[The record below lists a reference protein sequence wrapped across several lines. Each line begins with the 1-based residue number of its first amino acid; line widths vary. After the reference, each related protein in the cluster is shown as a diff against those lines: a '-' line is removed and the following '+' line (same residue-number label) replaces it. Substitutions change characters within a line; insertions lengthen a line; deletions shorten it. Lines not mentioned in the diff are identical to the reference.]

1 MKSIGTMTVIRGNGD
16 VEVIM
21 NAVVSA
27 EIKRL
32 REHDKAEMERERKE
46 FEREM
51 EWMNMVKKQ
60 RNRLLEEKC
69 KAIEQPQH
77 ETLKDR
83 TREKIGFVLACI
95 LCWGEELRLW
105 EYIGDDDFWR
115 EGK

>member
-21 NAVVSA
+21 NSVVSA

-32 REHDKAEMERERKE
+32 REQDMAIMERERKE
-46 FEREM
+46 HEREM
-51 EWMNMVKKQ
+51 EWMNMVKRQ

-69 KAIEQPQH
+69 KAIEKPKH

-83 TREKIGFVLACI
+83 TREKIGFILACI
-95 LCWGEELRLW
+95 LCWGEELGLW
-105 EYIGDDDFWR
+105 EHIIDEDLWR
-115 EGK
+115 